1 MKLGRTPPIV
11 TVTMEPSSDQPLAPP
26 FPRCG
31 ACRDVIGVYEPMVHV
46 FDGLARRTSLAAEP
60 QIECSGDGCYHLG
73 CYGALGDGL

>member
-11 TVTMEPSSDQPLAPP
+11 TVTMEPSSDQPLAP

-46 FDGLARRTSLAAEP
+46 FDGLARQTSLAAEP
-60 QIECSGDGCYHLG
+60 QIKCSGDGCYHLG
-73 CYGALGDGL
+73 CYGALGDEL